1 MGTYNRKTRDE
12 RLQEIRQAALTVF
25 LDKGY
30 RNTTMEDI
38 VAATSLSKGGL
49 YHYYGSTKTI
59 IFDIMRYG
67 NKRYFDEVKLVG
79 NGTKEETC
87 ALLSETAVNRILQK
101 TDERKL
107 YLMFSYEILYDHDFE
122 KLFLELQAESLDLLN
137 RQIRAMSD
145 FSLSDQGKQLFISR
159 IINAL
164 LFAQNLYSDS
174 SVFSEQRA
182 TLYNILYELFLDL
195 LE

>member
-1 MGTYNRKTRDE
+1 MGTYNRKTREE
-12 RLQEIRQAALTVF
+12 RLQEIRQAALKVF

-38 VAATSLSKGGL
+38 VAGTSLSKGGL
-49 YHYYGSTKTI
+49 YHYYGSTKEI

-67 NKRYFDEVKLVG
+67 NKRYFDEIELTG
-79 NGTKEETC
+79 NGSKEEIC
-87 ALLSETAVNRILQK
+87 ALLSETAINRIVQK

-122 KLFLELQAESLDLLN
+122 KLFLELQAESLNLLN
-137 RQIRAMSD
+137 RQIRTMSG
-145 FSLSDQGKQLFISR
+145 FSISDQGKQLFISR

-174 SVFSEQRA
+174 SVFSEQRTA
-182 TLYNILYELFLDL
+182 LFNILYKLFLDS